1 MHIYFTARRKVNRQY
16 VSFTEVLFDNMFKR
30 KTVEEVLAD
39 QENAFLI
46 TRKDKHI
53 ENLRKFVTT
62 DSEAIID

>member
-1 MHIYFTARRKVNRQY
+1 M
-16 VSFTEVLFDNMFKR
+16 SFTEVLLDNMFNR

>member
-1 MHIYFTARRKVNRQY
+1 M
-16 VSFTEVLFDNMFKR
+16 SFTEALFDNMFNR
-30 KTVEEVLAD
+30 KTVDEVLAD

-53 ENLRKFVTT
+53 KNMRKFVTT